1 MAEKKKKQTDNEKI
15 QHSVPEVKSKAK
27 NKNKQTETK
36 PCKKDKRKWKKK
48 KCSSDRTEI
57 PLRIPSHFLRR
68 NHQNTAREGTKA
80 KKSENKGNFSC
91 PCI

>member
-1 MAEKKKKQTDNEKI
+1 MAEKKQTDNEKI

-48 KCSSDRTEI
+48 MFK
-57 PLRIPSHFLRR
+57 
-68 NHQNTAREGTKA
+68 
-80 KKSENKGNFSC
+80 
-91 PCI
+91 

>member
-48 KCSSDRTEI
+48 MFK
-57 PLRIPSHFLRR
+57 
-68 NHQNTAREGTKA
+68 
-80 KKSENKGNFSC
+80 
-91 PCI
+91 